1 MSPYFTEDLVN
12 YTDEIPETYYLDM
25 SFQDKP
31 DDQDT
36 DSHIFTAKEAW
47 ALYSPTEESFFITKA
62 KRPGDEIDTSKL
74 HHKLRERFT
83 KPGGSREKEWK
94 KVNANGAT
102 KYGEARKPEL

>member
-36 DSHIFTAKEAW
+36 DSFIFTAKEAW
-47 ALYSPTEESFFITKA
+47 ALYSPTEESFFIKKG

-74 HHKLRERFT
+74 HHKLRQRFT
-83 KPGGSREKEWK
+83 KPGGS
-94 KVNANGAT
+94 
-102 KYGEARKPEL
+102 